1 MKLEQSIENMD
12 FPQQIKDFRKL
23 YPNHSYLEIV
33 IKILPQEDFD
43 NFLLNMKNILK
54 NKKSLFELKRF
65 FSNKILQYWE
75 DEQRKQLLL
84 KKVKNLK

>member
-65 FSNKILQYWE
+65 FSNKILQYCE
-75 DEQRKQLLL
+75 NEERKKLLL